1 VSVRLGGDPALLGW
15 IWGAFGVGAVA
26 GSLIT
31 GTLRRL
37 PLWPTLLVIVAG
49 WGLAVLPLAVFGTL
63 AAGIVGF
70 GLGGLIYAPYVPVS
84 INLLQ
89 QTAPAD
95 ELVSI
100 SAFRSAV
107 MVTAS
112 PLGAGL
118 GGLLVADLGS
128 AGTIRL
134 SGLSTVGLAAIGA
147 VLVLLLRRRRRT
159 DEPTGAI
166 ELASAGEVADRGEPV
181 ALAAGT
187 GDKEGR

>member
-1 VSVRLGGDPALLGW
+1 
-15 IWGAFGVGAVA
+15 
-26 GSLIT
+26 
-31 GTLRRL
+31 
-37 PLWPTLLVIVAG
+37 
-49 WGLAVLPLAVFGTL
+49 
-63 AAGIVGF
+63 
-70 GLGGLIYAPYVPVS
+70 
-84 INLLQ
+84 
-89 QTAPAD
+89 
-95 ELVSI
+95 
-100 SAFRSAV
+100 

-166 ELASAGEVADRGEPV
+166 GAIELADRGEPV
-181 ALAAGT
+181 ALGT
-187 GDKEGR
+187 GTGHKEGR